1 MYKGI
6 KYIMLLLVIT
16 GCSIGNPQKSDE
28 SDHGIQKNEQEVVET
43 IGATA
48 EVLAKNLNIPWTI
61 TKHDETFYISQRE
74 GRIIEIDRESG
85 SVNIP
90 VLSVTKAVHH
100 EGEGGF
106 LGLVLSPNFES
117 TQQAYAYY
125 TYKQDGITKNRVV
138 VLQKQGD
145 TWIETNVLLEGIPG
159 GRIHNGGR
167 MRIGPDGMLYVTT
180 GDSGNSELAQDKNS
194 LAGKILRMEL
204 DGSIPDDN
212 PFKNSYI
219 FSYGHRNPQGLAWD
233 EDGNLYSTEHGQSA
247 HDEINLIKP
256 GQNYGWP
263 VIQGNDEAP
272 GMTKPIYHTG
282 DETWAPS
289 GIEYYNGKLYIATL
303 RDSRIRSYDLTT
315 KSVNIV
321 HENSGR
327 MRDVYIDES
336 YLYTITN
343 NRDGRGTPRKDDDKL
358 LRIKITQ

>member
-1 MYKGI
+1 MYKEI
-6 KYIMLLLVIT
+6 KYILLLLMIT
-16 GCSIGNPQKSDE
+16 GCSIGNSHKSGE
-28 SDHGIQKNEQEVVET
+28 SDNGIQKNDQEAVET

-74 GRIIEIDRESG
+74 GRIIETDRESG
-85 SVNIP
+85 SVIMQE
-90 VLSVTKAVHH
+90 LSVTKAVHH
-100 EGEGGF
+100 EGEGGL

-125 TYKQDGITKNRVV
+125 TYKQDGMSKNRVV

-145 TWIETNVLLEGIPG
+145 TWIESNVLLEGIPG

-167 MRIGPDGMLYVTT
+167 MKIGPDGMLYVTT

-204 DGSIPDDN
+204 DGTIPNDN
-212 PFKNSYI
+212 PVAHSYV

-233 EDGNLYSTEHGQSA
+233 EEGNLYSTEHGQSA

-263 VIQGNDEAP
+263 VIQGNEEAP
-272 GMTKPIYHTG
+272 GMIKPIYHTG

-289 GIEYYNGKLYIATL
+289 GIEYYDGKLYIATL
-303 RDSRIRSYDLTT
+303 RDSRIRSYDITT
-315 KSVNIV
+315 KSVKIV

-327 MRDVYIDES
+327 MRDVYIEES

-358 LRIKITQ
+358 LRIKITN